1 MSLVTARAAGSTR
14 RAALLWLVLLAAY
27 AATVGQPL
35 NAPEAHELLT
45 ARSLVDDGDVDL
57 RNQYRARAWRPF
69 YDHRLTPTAEVGP
82 SGRLL
87 EPQGL
92 FFPALIAPAY
102 AVGGAIGVELFLAG
116 LTALAFVLAAA
127 LARRLV
133 PEPWAT
139 RAALVTGLS
148 PPALGAATAISP
160 EAAAAAALAGAAIL
174 ALRVRERPRLRWT
187 FWCAALLALTP
198 WLAVKFLAPG
208 AIVAAGLARWLRRRD
223 RGLAGFTAL
232 ELVLCSA
239 VVYVTVNDRLFGGLT
254 PDATRLAGDPGP
266 TGADGVWDHLARA
279 PRLVA
284 LVLDPHAG
292 LLVVAPFG
300 ALAFFALFLLRRS
313 RHERLALAVPEQVDV
328 EVSAG
333 FLAAVCAAQLAVAA
347 FLAPAL
353 RGPWFPGHELVVAL
367 PFGAALAA
375 WGLRRAPR
383 AGAALATLTLAGS
396 AWLVAGVLVGGAHLT
411 PPSGPLPRCLLGP

>member
-1 MSLVTARAAGSTR
+1 MR
-14 RAALLWLVLLAAY
+14 RAALLWLVFLAAY
-27 AATVGQPL
+27 ATTAGQPL
-35 NAPEAHELLT
+35 NAPEAHALLT
-45 ARSLVDDGDVDL
+45 ARSLVDDGDFDL
-57 RNQYRARAWRPF
+57 RNQYRERAWRPF
-69 YDHRLTPTAEVGP
+69 YDHGLAPAADVGP

-92 FFPALIAPAY
+92 LFPALIAPAY
-102 AVGGAIGVELFLAG
+102 AVGGAVGVELFLAA
-116 LTALAFVLAAA
+116 LAALAFVLAAA

-148 PPALGAATAISP
+148 PPAIGAATAISP
-160 EAAAAAALAGAAIL
+160 EATAAAALAGAAIL
-174 ALRVRERPRLRWT
+174 ALRVREEPRLRWT

-198 WLAVKFLAPG
+198 WLAVKFLVPA
-208 AIVAAGLARWLRRRD
+208 AVVAGGLARWLRRRH

-239 VVYVTVNDRLFGGLT
+239 VVYVTVNDRLFGGRT
-254 PDATRLAGDPGP
+254 PYAARLPGDPGP
-266 TGADGVWDHLARA
+266 TGAGGVWEHLARA
-279 PRLVA
+279 PRLVTL
-284 LVLDPHAG
+284 LVDPHAG

-300 ALAFFALFLLRRS
+300 ALAFLALFLLWRS
-313 RHERLALAVPEQVDV
+313 RRERLALAVREQVDV
-328 EVSAG
+328 EVTAG
-333 FLAAVCAAQLAVAA
+333 FFALVCAAQLAVAA

-383 AGAALATLTLAGS
+383 AGTVLAALTLVASL
-396 AWLVAGVLVGGAHLT
+396 WLVAGVLLGGARLA
-411 PPSGPLPRCLLGP
+411 PPSGPLPWGLLDS